1 MLLLCCN
8 FFHCEHRNAM
18 IVCLMLDCDS
28 VNMELFFFTTL
39 VFALPL
45 SIFESLCS
53 PARPTSKRV
62 PHYFIHCL
70 ITKQLRE
77 WKMNEWQKHYYIF
90 PAQHLLHLVIRKYMY
105 MMHVCNILRLPLCN
119 SVMLTV
125 RAQQFNRI
133 HCKLATKERQ
143 TDLKSK
149 NSTAISYWV
158 TMKTIH

>member
-1 MLLLCCN
+1 
-8 FFHCEHRNAM
+8 M

-77 WKMNEWQKHYYIF
+77 
-90 PAQHLLHLVIRKYMY
+90 
-105 MMHVCNILRLPLCN
+105 
-119 SVMLTV
+119 
-125 RAQQFNRI
+125 
-133 HCKLATKERQ
+133 
-143 TDLKSK
+143 
-149 NSTAISYWV
+149 
-158 TMKTIH
+158 